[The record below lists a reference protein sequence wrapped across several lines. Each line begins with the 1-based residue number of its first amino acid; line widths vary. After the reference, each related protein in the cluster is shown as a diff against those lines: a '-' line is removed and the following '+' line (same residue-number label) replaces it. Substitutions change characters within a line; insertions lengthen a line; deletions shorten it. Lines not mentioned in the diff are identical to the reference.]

1 MSERNPDLLIQ
12 DILESIEKIE
22 KYSKNF
28 TYEDFTK
35 DERTID
41 AIIRNFAVIGE
52 AANRIP
58 DIEKARFKNVE
69 WRKIVGLRNRVIHD
83 YFGIDLEI
91 IWFIVNNDIPEF
103 KDQLSK

>member
-41 AIIRNFAVIGE
+41 AIIRNFCCY
-52 AANRIP
+52 R
-58 DIEKARFKNVE
+58 
-69 WRKIVGLRNRVIHD
+69 
-83 YFGIDLEI
+83 
-91 IWFIVNNDIPEF
+91 
-103 KDQLSK
+103 